1 MDGRT
6 EVDVVSM
13 PLTWSCVCVSVRSNF
28 RTSTDRPKWCRKSAP
43 KIACI
48 TSATM
53 KIHWKG
59 WRRPRFNVSER
70 VPNVAMED
78 WLTACR
84 EYLLARCV
92 CGGTEGGITLTSV
105 SVLTRKRKPEF
116 LSLRLSERPAALVAT
131 SGWPARSSKSCK
143 GVSTCEHWSQTCD
156 DTSRCMRRGWMNAMT
171 CAWKMNGM

>member
-1 MDGRT
+1 MGPVKDWDGWTYRGGCG
-6 EVDVVSM
+6 EHAID
-13 PLTWSCVCVSVRSNF
+13 LELCVCLSVRSNF
-28 RTSTDRPKWCRKSAP
+28 CTSTDRPKWCRKSAP

-70 VPNVAMED
+70 VPNVTMED

-92 CGGTEGGITLTSV
+92 CGGPEGGITLTSV
-105 SVLTRKRKPEF
+105 SV
-116 LSLRLSERPAALVAT
+116 
-131 SGWPARSSKSCK
+131 
-143 GVSTCEHWSQTCD
+143 
-156 DTSRCMRRGWMNAMT
+156 
-171 CAWKMNGM
+171 